1 MNFKP
6 FTAKKIFFTFSA
18 LSFLILS
25 CAKKTENQNQLSV
38 DLENKNH
45 DWFCFYS
52 GKVKQIEKIA
62 DSPVVPQKPYTEATR
77 ISCIRVAPQIENQ
90 IQKAYAVVNQIG
102 FLTFEDDFFILS
114 EDLSLFSGKTAG
126 NLVFYENTP
135 LCGLYKN
142 SFFNH
147 SIKNEES
154 LKSSEFLI
162 QMNPEAKIFYK
173 IINSENLSNDFHTQ
187 VTDFIW
193 DGNVFSCALK
203 NSSEEQINFS
213 YISFQPKDSLI
224 SITPSTAS
232 KKILLS
238 ENTKEE
244 FRKQKN
250 FSTLETAPERLK
262 SLIKSVN
269 KKLNFEITL
278 YTNQGHSPK
287 TYVSKPDLQG
297 LSATAIFSE
306 TYSAILFQD
315 GTMYLNGFMHNSSQ
329 INNGKT
335 CGIKLP
341 KLPSGYSYTGFA
353 ISDSTLYASWEQT
366 NFINTGKSG
375 FLKVNLKN
383 ALKNANLM

>member
-1 MNFKP
+1 MNFKI
-6 FTAKKIFFTFSA
+6 FTAKKIFLTFSA
-18 LSFLILS
+18 LSLLFLS
-25 CAKKTENQNQLSV
+25 CTKKEKNQNQISV
-38 DLENKNH
+38 EIESKNH
-45 DWFCFYS
+45 AWFCFYS
-52 GKVKQIEKIA
+52 GKVKQIEKIS

-77 ISCIRVAPQIENQ
+77 ISSIRGAPQIENQ

-102 FLTFEDDFFILS
+102 FLTFEDDFFTLS
-114 EDLSLFSGKTAG
+114 EDSLFSGKTAG

-142 SFFNH
+142 SFFNQ
-147 SIKNEES
+147 SMKQSES

-162 QMNPEAKIFYK
+162 QMNPETKIFYK
-173 IINSENLSNDFHTQ
+173 IINSENLSNDFHSQ
-187 VTDFIW
+187 VTDFLW

-213 YISFQPKDSLI
+213 YISFQPKENLL
-224 SITPSTAS
+224 SITPSTAA

-250 FSTLETAPERLK
+250 LSNLENAPERLK
-262 SLIKSVN
+262 ELIKSVN
-269 KKLNFEITL
+269 KKLNFEVTL

-287 TYVSKPDLQG
+287 TYVSKADSPA
-297 LSATAIFSE
+297 LSATAVFSE
-306 TYSAILFQD
+306 TYSALLFQD
-315 GTMYLNGFMHNSSQ
+315 GTMYLNGFLHNSSQ

>member
-147 SIKNEES
+147 SIKNGES

-162 QMNPEAKIFYK
+162 QMNPETKIF
-173 IINSENLSNDFHTQ
+173 
-187 VTDFIW
+187 
-193 DGNVFSCALK
+193 
-203 NSSEEQINFS
+203 
-213 YISFQPKDSLI
+213 
-224 SITPSTAS
+224 
-232 KKILLS
+232 
-238 ENTKEE
+238 
-244 FRKQKN
+244 
-250 FSTLETAPERLK
+250 
-262 SLIKSVN
+262 
-269 KKLNFEITL
+269 
-278 YTNQGHSPK
+278 
-287 TYVSKPDLQG
+287 
-297 LSATAIFSE
+297 
-306 TYSAILFQD
+306 
-315 GTMYLNGFMHNSSQ
+315 
-329 INNGKT
+329 
-335 CGIKLP
+335 
-341 KLPSGYSYTGFA
+341 
-353 ISDSTLYASWEQT
+353 
-366 NFINTGKSG
+366 
-375 FLKVNLKN
+375 
-383 ALKNANLM
+383 

>member
-1 MNFKP
+1 MNFKI
-6 FTAKKIFFTFSA
+6 FTAKKIFLTFSA
-18 LSFLILS
+18 LSLLFLS
-25 CAKKTENQNQLSV
+25 CTKKEKNQNQISV
-38 DLENKNH
+38 EIESKNH
-45 DWFCFYS
+45 AWFCFYS
-52 GKVKQIEKIA
+52 GKVKQIEKIS

-77 ISCIRVAPQIENQ
+77 ISSIRGAPQIENQ

-102 FLTFEDDFFILS
+102 FLTFEDDFFTLS
-114 EDLSLFSGKTAG
+114 EDSLFSGKTAG

-142 SFFNH
+142 SFFNQ
-147 SIKNEES
+147 SMKQSES

-162 QMNPEAKIFYK
+162 QMNPETKIFYK
-173 IINSENLSNDFHTQ
+173 IINSENLSNDFHSQ
-187 VTDFIW
+187 VTDFLW

-213 YISFQPKDSLI
+213 YISFQPKENLL
-224 SITPSTAS
+224 SITPSTAA

-250 FSTLETAPERLK
+250 LSNLENAPERLK
-262 SLIKSVN
+262 ELIKSVN
-269 KKLNFEITL
+269 KKLNFEVTL

-287 TYVSKPDLQG
+287 TYVSKADSPA
-297 LSATAIFSE
+297 LSATAVFSE
-306 TYSAILFQD
+306 TYSALLFQD
-315 GTMYLNGFMHNSSQ
+315 GTMYLNGFLHNSSQ

-353 ISDSTLYASWEQT
+353 ISDSVLYASWEQT

>member
-1 MNFKP
+1 MNFKI
-6 FTAKKIFFTFSA
+6 FTAKKIFLTFSA
-18 LSFLILS
+18 LSLLFLS
-25 CAKKTENQNQLSV
+25 CTKKEKNQNQISV
-38 DLENKNH
+38 EIESKNH
-45 DWFCFYS
+45 AWFCFYS
-52 GKVKQIEKIA
+52 GKVKQIEKIS

-77 ISCIRVAPQIENQ
+77 ISSIRGAPQIENQ

-102 FLTFEDDFFILS
+102 FLTFEDDFFTLS
-114 EDLSLFSGKTAG
+114 EDSLFSGKTAG

-142 SFFNH
+142 SFFNQ
-147 SIKNEES
+147 SMKQSES

-162 QMNPEAKIFYK
+162 QMNPETKIFYK
-173 IINSENLSNDFHTQ
+173 IINSENLSNDFHSQ
-187 VTDFIW
+187 VTDFLW

-213 YISFQPKDSLI
+213 YISFQPKENLL
-224 SITPSTAS
+224 SITPSTAA

-250 FSTLETAPERLK
+250 LSNLENAPERLK
-262 SLIKSVN
+262 ELIKSIN
-269 KKLNFEITL
+269 KNLNFEVTL

-287 TYVSKPDLQG
+287 TYVSKADSPA
-297 LSATAIFSE
+297 LSATAVFSE
-306 TYSAILFQD
+306 TYSALLFQD
-315 GTMYLNGFMHNSSQ
+315 GTMYLNGFLHNSSQ

-353 ISDSTLYASWEQT
+353 ISDSVLYASWEQT

>member
-1 MNFKP
+1 MNFKI
-6 FTAKKIFFTFSA
+6 FTAKKIFLTFSA
-18 LSFLILS
+18 LSLFFLS
-25 CAKKTENQNQLSV
+25 CTKKEKIQNQISV
-38 DLENKNH
+38 EIESKNH
-45 DWFCFYS
+45 AWFCFYS
-52 GKVKQIEKIA
+52 GKVKQIEKIS

-77 ISCIRVAPQIENQ
+77 ISSIRVAPQIENQ

-102 FLTFEDDFFILS
+102 FLTFEDDFFTLS
-114 EDLSLFSGKTAG
+114 EDSLFSGKTAG

-142 SFFNH
+142 SFFNQ
-147 SIKNEES
+147 SMKQNES

-162 QMNPEAKIFYK
+162 QMNPETKIFYK
-173 IINSENLSNDFHTQ
+173 IINSENLSNDFHSQ
-187 VTDFIW
+187 VTDFLW

-213 YISFQPKDSLI
+213 YISFQPKENLL
-224 SITPSTAS
+224 SITPSTAA

-250 FSTLETAPERLK
+250 LSNLENAPERLK
-262 SLIKSVN
+262 ELIKSVN
-269 KKLNFEITL
+269 KKLNFEVTL

-287 TYVSKPDLQG
+287 TYVSKADSQA

-306 TYSAILFQD
+306 TYSALLFQD
-315 GTMYLNGFMHNSSQ
+315 GTMYLNGFLHNSSQ

-353 ISDSTLYASWEQT
+353 ISDSVLYASWEQT

>member
-1 MNFKP
+1 MNFKI
-6 FTAKKIFFTFSA
+6 FTAKKIFLTFSA
-18 LSFLILS
+18 LSLFFLS
-25 CAKKTENQNQLSV
+25 CTKKEEIQNQISV
-38 DLENKNH
+38 EIESKNH
-45 DWFCFYS
+45 AWFCFYS
-52 GKVKQIEKIA
+52 GKVKQIEKIS

-77 ISCIRVAPQIENQ
+77 ISSIRVAPQIENQ

-102 FLTFEDDFFILS
+102 FLTFEDDFFTLS
-114 EDLSLFSGKTAG
+114 EDSSLFSGKTAG

-142 SFFNH
+142 SFFNQ
-147 SIKNEES
+147 SMKQSES

-162 QMNPEAKIFYK
+162 QMNPETKIFYK
-173 IINSENLSNDFHTQ
+173 VINSENLSNDFHSQ
-187 VTDFIW
+187 VTDFLW

-213 YISFQPKDSLI
+213 YISFQPKENLL
-224 SITPSTAS
+224 SITPSTAA

-250 FSTLETAPERLK
+250 LSNLENAPERLK
-262 SLIKSVN
+262 ELIKSVN
-269 KKLNFEITL
+269 KKLNFEVTL

-287 TYVSKPDLQG
+287 TYVSKADSPA
-297 LSATAIFSE
+297 LSATAVFSE
-306 TYSAILFQD
+306 TYSALLFQD
-315 GTMYLNGFMHNSSQ
+315 GTMYLNGFLHNSSQ

-341 KLPSGYSYTGFA
+341 KLPLGYSYTGFA
-353 ISDSTLYASWEQT
+353 ISDSVLYASWEQT

-375 FLKVNLKN
+375 FLKVNLKDP
-383 ALKNANLM
+383 LKSANLM